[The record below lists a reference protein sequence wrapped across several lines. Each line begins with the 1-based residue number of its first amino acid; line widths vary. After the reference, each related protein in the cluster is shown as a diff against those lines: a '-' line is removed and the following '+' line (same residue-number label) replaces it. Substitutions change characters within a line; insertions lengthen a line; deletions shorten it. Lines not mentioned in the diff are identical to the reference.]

1 MYKKMPQLTPFYFL
15 NQYSYAVLVLFLLV
29 VLLSFYF
36 LPVLQLTQVIRV
48 YITKLS
54 N

>member
-1 MYKKMPQLTPFYFL
+1 MPQLTPFFFF
-15 NQYSYAVLVLFLLV
+15 NQFSFAVLVLFLLV
-29 VLLSFYF
+29 ALLSFYF
-36 LPVLQLTQVIRV
+36 LPVLQLTQVIRL